1 MKKLIAI
8 LLTFCLALSL
18 VACKTQPASD
28 PTAAPADNA
37 KPTEAPADATD
48 APTDQ
53 PATDGYEIALVT
65 DVGNIDDQSFN
76 QYTWEGV
83 KDWAEANGKTYN
95 YYRPSEDSDEA
106 RVETIKTAIERGA
119 KVVVLP
125 GFLFAG
131 ALNVV
136 PQDYPDVTFIGI
148 DMTSKETNPGS
159 PDVAEPLPNTV
170 LISYQEEQSGYLAGY
185 AAVKDGY
192 TKLAYLGGMAVPAVI
207 RYGEGFV
214 QGANAAAV
222 ELGNAADVEIK
233 YWYSGSFSP
242 TDEIKTKTA
251 GWYTEGTEIIFAAG
265 GGIIFSAIAS
275 AEETA
280 AGKLIG
286 VDVDQGYLNDRVV
299 TSAMKAL
306 YVSVQTALTAWNNN
320 GGKLPDAYAGH
331 GITFGAAEDAVGLPT
346 AADSWRF
353 QQFTVEEYEALLGK
367 LKSGEIVVSND
378 TANHPEVAITV
389 DYQE

>member
-1 MKKLIAI
+1 MKKWIAI
-8 LLTFCLALSL
+8 LLTLCLALSAL
-18 VACKTQPASD
+18 ACTKQPAAE
-28 PTAAPADNA
+28 PTTAPVEGNEPDATE
-37 KPTEAPADATD
+37 PTEAPAE
-48 APTDQ
+48 PT
-53 PATDGYEIALVT
+53 ADGYEIALVT

-76 QYTWEGV
+76 QYTWEGT
-83 KDWAEANGKTYN
+83 KTWAEANGKTYN

-106 RVETIKTAIERGA
+106 RIETIKTAIEKGA

-125 GFLFAG
+125 GYLFA
-131 ALNVV
+131 ASLNVV

-148 DMTSKETNPGS
+148 DMTSKETNADF
-159 PDVAEPLPNTV
+159 PDVAEPAPNTV

-222 ELGNAADVEIK
+222 ELGNTADVEIK

-242 TDEIKTKTA
+242 SDDIKTKTA

-265 GGIIFSAIAS
+265 GGIVFSAIAS

-280 AGKLIG
+280 NGKLIG
-286 VDVDQGYLNDRVV
+286 VDVDQSNINERVV

-306 YVSVQTALTAWNNN
+306 ANSVQLALQAWEDN
-320 GGKLPDAYAGH
+320 GEKLPDDYAGH
-331 GITFGAAEDAVGLPT
+331 GITFGATDDAVGLPT
-346 AADSWRF
+346 AEASWKF
-353 QQFTVEEYEALLGK
+353 NQFTVEEYEAVLAK
-367 LKSGEIVVSND
+367 IKSGEIAISND
-378 TANHPEVAITV
+378 TANHPEVQISV

>member
-1 MKKLIAI
+1 MKKWIAI
-8 LLTFCLALSL
+8 LLTLCLALSTL
-18 VACKTQPASD
+18 ACTKQPAAE
-28 PTAAPADNA
+28 PTTAPVEGNEPDATE
-37 KPTEAPADATD
+37 PTEAPAE
-48 APTDQ
+48 PT
-53 PATDGYEIALVT
+53 ADGYEIALVT

-76 QYTWEGV
+76 QYTWEGA
-83 KDWAEANGKTYN
+83 KAWAEANGKTYN

-106 RVETIKTAIERGA
+106 RAETIKTAIEKGA

-125 GFLFAG
+125 GYLFAG
-131 ALNVV
+131 ALNIV

-148 DMTSKETNPGS
+148 DMTSKETNPDF
-159 PDVAEPLPNTV
+159 PNVAEPAPNTV

-214 QGANAAAV
+214 QGANAAAA

-233 YWYSGSFSP
+233 YWYSGSFVPS
-242 TDEIKTKTA
+242 DDIKTKTA

-265 GGIIFSAIAS
+265 GGIVFSAIAS

-280 AGKLIG
+280 NGKLIG
-286 VDVDQGYLNDRVV
+286 VDVDQSGLNERVV

-306 YVSVQTALTAWNNN
+306 AYSVQLALQAWEDN
-320 GGKLPDAYAGH
+320 GEKLPDDYAGH
-331 GITFGAAEDAVGLPT
+331 GISFGAADDAIGLPT
-346 AADSWRF
+346 AEGSWRF
-353 QQFTVEEYEALLGK
+353 NQFTVDEYEAVLAK
-367 LKSGEIVVSND
+367 IKSGEIVISND
-378 TANHPEVAITV
+378 TANHPEVQISV

>member
-1 MKKLIAI
+1 MKKWIAI
-8 LLTFCLALSL
+8 LLTLCLAFSL
-18 VACKTQPASD
+18 VACTQQPAEE
-28 PTAAPADNA
+28 PTG
-37 KPTEAPADATD
+37 DANTD
-48 APTDQ
+48 APEVTTAPESGTDDT
-53 PATDGYEIALVT
+53 AADGYEVALVT

-76 QYTWEGV
+76 QYTWEGT

-106 RVETIKTAIERGA
+106 RVETIKTAIDRGA

-125 GFLFAG
+125 GYLFAG
-131 ALNVV
+131 ALNQV

-148 DMTSKETNPGS
+148 DMTSAETNPGA
-159 PDVAEPLPNTV
+159 PDVAEPTANTV

-222 ELGNAADVEIK
+222 ELGNTADVEIK
-233 YWYSGSFSP
+233 YWYSGSFVP
-242 TDEIKTKTA
+242 TDDIKTKTA

-265 GGIIFSAIAS
+265 GGIVFSAIAS

-280 AGKLIG
+280 DGKLIG
-286 VDVDQGYLNDRVV
+286 VDVDQSNLNERVV

-306 YVSVQTALTAWNNN
+306 YVSVQTALTAWNDN
-320 GGKLPDAYAGH
+320 GGTLPDEYAGH

-346 AADSWRF
+346 AEGSWRF
-353 QQFTVEEYEALLGK
+353 QTFTVEEYEEVLAK
-367 LKSGEIVVSND
+367 LKSGEVVVSKD
-378 TANHPEVAITV
+378 TENHPEVQITV

>member
-1 MKKLIAI
+1 MKKWIAI
-8 LLTFCLALSL
+8 LLTLCLALSAL
-18 VACKTQPASD
+18 ACTKQPAAE
-28 PTAAPADNA
+28 PTTAPVEGNEPDATE
-37 KPTEAPADATD
+37 PTEAPAE
-48 APTDQ
+48 PT
-53 PATDGYEIALVT
+53 ADGYEIALVT

-76 QYTWEGV
+76 QYTWEGA
-83 KDWAEANGKTYN
+83 KAWAEANGKTYN

-106 RVETIKTAIERGA
+106 RIETIKTAIEKGA

-125 GFLFAG
+125 GFLFA
-131 ALNVV
+131 ASLNVV

-148 DMTSKETNPGS
+148 DMTSKETNADF
-159 PDVAEPLPNTV
+159 PDVAEPAPNTV

-222 ELGNAADVEIK
+222 ELGNTADVEIK

-242 TDEIKTKTA
+242 SDDIKTKTA

-265 GGIIFSAIAS
+265 GGIVFSAIAS

-280 AGKLIG
+280 NGKLIG
-286 VDVDQGYLNDRVV
+286 VDVDQSNINERVV

-306 YVSVQTALTAWNNN
+306 ANSVQLALQAWEDN
-320 GGKLPDAYAGH
+320 GEKLPDDYAGH
-331 GITFGAAEDAVGLPT
+331 GITFGATDDAVGLPT
-346 AADSWRF
+346 AEASWKF
-353 QQFTVEEYEALLGK
+353 NQFTVEEYEAVLAK
-367 LKSGEIVVSND
+367 IKSGEIAISND
-378 TANHPEVAITV
+378 TANHPEVQISV

>member
-1 MKKLIAI
+1 MKKWIAI
-8 LLTFCLALSL
+8 LLTLCLALSAF
-18 VACKTQPASD
+18 ACTKQPAAEPTTAPVDGSQPDATEPSD
-28 PTAAPADNA
+28 APA
-37 KPTEAPADATD
+37 EPAA
-48 APTDQ
+48 
-53 PATDGYEIALVT
+53 DGYEIALVT

-76 QYTWEGV
+76 QYTWEGT
-83 KDWAEANGKTYN
+83 KAWAEANGKTYN

-106 RVETIKTAIERGA
+106 RAETIKTAIEKGA
-119 KVVVLP
+119 KVIVLP

-131 ALNVV
+131 ALNIV

-148 DMTSKETNPGS
+148 DMTSKETNPDY
-159 PDVAEPLPNTV
+159 PDVAEPFPNTV

-214 QGANAAAV
+214 QGANAAAA

-233 YWYSGSFSP
+233 YWYSGSFVPS
-242 TDEIKTKTA
+242 DDIKTKTA

-265 GGIIFSAIAS
+265 GGIVFSAIAS

-280 AGKLIG
+280 NGKLIG
-286 VDVDQGYLNDRVV
+286 VDVDQGGLNERVV

-306 YVSVQTALTAWNNN
+306 ANSVQLALQAWEDN
-320 GGKLPDAYAGH
+320 GEKLPDDYAGH
-331 GITFGAAEDAVGLPT
+331 GITFGVADDAIGLPT
-346 AADSWRF
+346 AEGSWRF
-353 QQFTVEEYEALLGK
+353 NQFTVDEYEAVLAK
-367 LKSGEIVVSND
+367 IKSGEIVISND
-378 TANHPEVAITV
+378 TANHPEVQISV